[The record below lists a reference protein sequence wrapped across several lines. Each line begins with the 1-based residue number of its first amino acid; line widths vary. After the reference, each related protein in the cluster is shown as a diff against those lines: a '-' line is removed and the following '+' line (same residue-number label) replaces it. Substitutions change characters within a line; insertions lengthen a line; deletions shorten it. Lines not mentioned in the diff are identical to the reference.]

1 MSLLFLK
8 TIHVTC
14 VTISYVLFF
23 LRGVWLMRDSPM
35 LQQRWVKTVPHI
47 TDTLLLTSAILLS
60 IGIHQY
66 PFVNSWLT
74 AKVLGMISYIG
85 IGMIAFRHGKTL
97 RIKITAW
104 LVAQLVFFYI
114 VAVARTHNPLPFVS

>member
-14 VTISYVLFF
+14 VTISYALFF
-23 LRGVWLMRDSPM
+23 LRGVWLMRGSSM